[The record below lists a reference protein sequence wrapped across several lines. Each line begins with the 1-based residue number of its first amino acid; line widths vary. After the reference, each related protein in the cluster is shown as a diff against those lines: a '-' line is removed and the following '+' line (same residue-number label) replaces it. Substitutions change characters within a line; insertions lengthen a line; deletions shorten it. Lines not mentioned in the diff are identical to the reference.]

1 MEQKVKKSTLG
12 LAPNFCSIQTSLG
25 TKKILDGAKI
35 NLNLGMAP
43 NSKLGLSL
51 VFFLFAPFELL
62 LVCRHKKKLGWN
74 KKNAKLGSV
83 PNSKSC
89 PSSIFFF
96 LLHLSFFPCK
106 KKLGWN
112 KKKPSWGLVPNLD
125 LNPSLA
131 FCFLLHPSFSQH

>member
-1 MEQKVKKSTLG
+1 MEQKEKKPTLG

-25 TKKILDGAKI
+25 TKKILDGAKV
-35 NLNLGMAP
+35 NLSLGMAP
-43 NSKLGLSL
+43 NSKLGLNL

-62 LVCRHKKKLGWN
+62 LVCHHKKKLGWS
-74 KKNAKLGSV
+74 KKNSKLGSV

-96 LLHLSFFPCK
+96 LLHLSFFRVK
-106 KKLGWN
+106 KNLDGAG
-112 KKKPSWGLVPNLD
+112 KKPSWGLVPNLE